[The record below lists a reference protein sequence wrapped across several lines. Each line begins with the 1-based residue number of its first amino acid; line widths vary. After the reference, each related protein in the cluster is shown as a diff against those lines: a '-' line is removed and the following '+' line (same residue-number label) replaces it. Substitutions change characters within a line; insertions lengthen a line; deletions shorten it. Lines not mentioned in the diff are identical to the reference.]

1 MKRFLPNG
9 WSCLA
14 FALVI
19 CGCDQKQRQT
29 ASALT
34 HGGNPDAGR
43 HEIEY
48 YGCASCH
55 IVPGVAG
62 AQGLIG
68 PSLQGVENRNYIGG
82 VVQNSPDKL
91 IRWIQNAPSL
101 NPKTAMPD
109 LEIPDQPARDIGA
122 ISTRC
127 SDAHFRRLAN
137 QMWLSGNSRRPAAH
151 HKNKSNQTRQYS
163 QSRA

>member
-1 MKRFLPNG
+1 MVLPRLRPRDL
-9 WSCLA
+9 WLRSKAATDRICLDA
-14 FALVI
+14 RR
-19 CGCDQKQRQT
+19 K
-29 ASALT
+29 
-34 HGGNPDAGR
+34 NPDAGR

-109 LEIPDQPARDIGA
+109 LEIPDQPARDIA
-122 ISTRC
+122 SYLYT
-127 SDAHFRRLAN
+127 L
-137 QMWLSGNSRRPAAH
+137 Q
-151 HKNKSNQTRQYS
+151 
-163 QSRA
+163 